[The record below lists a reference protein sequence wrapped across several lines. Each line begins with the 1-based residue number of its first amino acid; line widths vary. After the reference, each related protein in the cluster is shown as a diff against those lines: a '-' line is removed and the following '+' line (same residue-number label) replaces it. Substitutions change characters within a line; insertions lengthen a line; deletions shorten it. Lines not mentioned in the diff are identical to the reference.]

1 MQHLQGQQV
10 LAPPKLPSLTHNLF
24 RLQKVADLTAR
35 NDQLFNNRVLDFSQ
49 RWMQARFSLLQELLT
64 GFRWP
69 QVANLAKVD
78 VNLESSTREAA
89 GGELVLWASLDLVL
103 GDEWRQIIY

>member
-10 LAPPKLPSLTHNLF
+10 LAPAKLPSLTHNLF

-89 GGELVLWASLDLVL
+89 GGGARPVGLVGSCSRW
-103 GDEWRQIIY
+103 